1 MRKFAIIMV
10 AAILLMVATPLY
22 IAKNLQLGGYAKS
35 PQEATIRLGQT
46 ATVAGG
52 RARIWYAGGDT
63 GGDFEIK
70 CKDESRYIQPAKGE
84 VYEGCKVNVSLI
96 EITEPKGN
104 GVPKAKF
111 RIEWDQKAQ

>member
-1 MRKFAIIMV
+1 MRKFAVIMV
-10 AAILLMVATPLY
+10 FAVVLMVANPLS

-46 ATVAGG
+46 VTVAGG
-52 RARIWYAGGDT
+52 RAHIWYAGGDT

-70 CKDESRYIQPAKGE
+70 CKDESRYIQPEKGE
-84 VYEGCKVNVSLI
+84 VYEGCKVRVSLI
-96 EITEPKGN
+96 DIKEPKGR